1 MLAAFFVRVSSSVME
16 LGKVEKDVVIRVF
29 EIYSEYGYSKRNNSP
44 FKKQNQKN
52 TSPTSV

>member
-29 EIYSEYGYSKRNNSP
+29 EIYSEYGGQNSRESSG
-44 FKKQNQKN
+44 NQ
-52 TSPTSV
+52 SI